1 MTLTESINFKDYLS
15 LLNELEL
22 KNVPKFL
29 EYEGDFSLIVRSPK
43 VSVVGSRDVSTNGIL
58 RAVEVVNELV
68 RNNATI
74 VSGLAKGVDTIAHKA
89 AIASGGK
96 TIAVLGT
103 SLDKCSPIGNLE
115 LLNEIKKNHLAIS
128 QFKKDS
134 RVFPSNFPQRNK
146 TMALISDATIIIEAT
161 ENSGTMHQGWE
172 AIRLNR
178 DLFILES
185 VIAENK
191 VSWAKE
197 MIRYGAT
204 VVTRENYK
212 DIFSNLSSYSPSL
225 VGSF

>member
-1 MTLTESINFKDYLS
+1 M
-15 LLNELEL
+15 
-22 KNVPKFL
+22 
-29 EYEGDFSLIVRSPK
+29 
-43 VSVVGSRDVSTNGIL
+43 
-58 RAVEVVNELV
+58 
-68 RNNATI
+68 
-74 VSGLAKGVDTIAHKA
+74 
-89 AIASGGK
+89 
-96 TIAVLGT
+96 
-103 SLDKCSPIGNLE
+103 
-115 LLNEIKKNHLAIS
+115 LNEIKKNHLAIS